1 MLTDTKKFC
10 FSPPAQRE
18 EIREP
23 HRTNST
29 SRKTHRQTHKSH
41 FAGRAVYVAIAP
53 LYKSN
58 IYAYF

>member
-29 SRKTHRQTHKSH
+29 SRKNAQAITPIPFCGKSCF
-41 FAGRAVYVAIAP
+41 FANAP
-53 LYKSN
+53 QE
-58 IYAYF
+58 I